1 VSTPFD
7 DTGAAVEAIDFDFD
21 AIDGQPLEAPSRGD
35 AGESV
40 ARLLEW
46 LTAGQSVEAIGRR
59 TVLVGCLLSLPG
71 SPKTLR
77 ALGRRLGLS
86 HEHAR
91 RLLAGIRS
99 ELRQR
104 M

>member
-1 VSTPFD
+1 MTPFD
-7 DTGAAVEAIDFDFD
+7 DTGNAVEAIGFDYD
-21 AIDGQPLEAPSRGD
+21 SLDPQEPESRAD
-35 AGESV
+35 AGEAV
-40 ARLLEW
+40 GKLLSW
-46 LTAGQSVEAIGRR
+46 LCDGQDVQSIGRR

-91 RLLAGIRS
+91 RLLRGIRR
-99 ELRQR
+99 ELASR